1 MTALE
6 QHRTLPEAARS
17 DVFFL
22 IPLFIIFAGSL
33 FLPATHQLFKLPIF
47 GLAVFSAICFI
58 LCSGNRLFLH
68 RTTVLWILFYASV
81 GVIWIELGVINR
93 TPGAIPVA
101 TVYVIWPLAYLLF
114 INQLN
119 GLDQFS
125 RLAFVFFLVTALS
138 IVADVGYVGEKLGFV
153 PGGLFELLGN
163 NNRFGVTPAGP
174 SYSSNRV
181 GLNLFTIP
189 LLVSLL
195 MYRRVP
201 GEGRNRP
208 VLLWGLL
215 ISLLVLTLISQRRA
229 IFLVAFLSPFIALF
243 LHGLLPRRVDER
255 SRTPQLIPPTIVLI
269 LLLVWLALAGFF
281 DAFNWDALWE
291 DFVNAFNLEGTAAG
305 GNYVENAR
313 AFQLPALL
321 EGWSQTPWIGAGHGA
336 NVELLR
342 SSETPWA
349 YELTYVALLYQTGV
363 IGFLAYFAG
372 VAWILIHLVQIM
384 LSAPKY
390 RMYAYALLN
399 GLIGFLIGSAT
410 NPYLLSFD
418 FLWVIF
424 IPAAFVNLY
433 LYQRDLEQSAVRAAP
448 AVS

>member
-6 QHRTLPEAARS
+6 QHRTLPYAARS
-17 DVFFL
+17 DIFFA
-22 IPLFIIFAGSL
+22 IPLFILFAASM
-33 FLPATHQLFKLPIF
+33 FFPATHQFLKLPLF
-47 GLAVFSAICFI
+47 GLAAYSAICFI

-68 RTTVLWILFYASV
+68 RATVLWILFYASV
-81 GVIWIELGVINR
+81 GVIWIELGVLNR

-101 TVYVIWPLAYLLF
+101 TIYLIWPLAYLFF

-119 GLDQFS
+119 GLDQFN
-125 RLAFVFFLVTALS
+125 RLAVVFFVVTALG
-138 IVADVGYVGEKLGFV
+138 IVADVGYVLERLGFV
-153 PGGLFELLGN
+153 PGALFELLES
-163 NNRFGVTPAGP
+163 NNRFGFTPAGP

-189 LLVSLL
+189 FLISLL

-201 GEGRNRP
+201 GEGGDRSL
-208 VLLWGLL
+208 VLWGLL
-215 ISLLVLTLISQRRA
+215 IPLLVLTLISQRRA
-229 IFLVAFLSPFIALF
+229 IYLVVFLSPFTALL

-255 SRTPQLIPPTIVLI
+255 SRTPQLIVPALVFV
-269 LLLVWLALAGFF
+269 LLLASLAFAGFF
-281 DAFNWDALWE
+281 EAFNWDALRQ
-291 DFVNAFNLEGTAAG
+291 DFVDAFNLEGTAAG
-305 GNYVENAR
+305 GNFAENAR
-313 AFQLPALL
+313 AFQLTALL

-342 SSETPWA
+342 SGEMPWA
-349 YELTYVALLYQTGV
+349 YELTYVALLYQTGI

-372 VAWILIHLVQIM
+372 VAWIILHLVQIM
-384 LSAPKY
+384 RSAPRY

-418 FLWVIF
+418 FLWTIF
-424 IPAAFVNLY
+424 IPAALVNLY
-433 LYQRDLEQSAVRAAP
+433 LYERDLGQNTLPTAA
-448 AVS
+448 ATN